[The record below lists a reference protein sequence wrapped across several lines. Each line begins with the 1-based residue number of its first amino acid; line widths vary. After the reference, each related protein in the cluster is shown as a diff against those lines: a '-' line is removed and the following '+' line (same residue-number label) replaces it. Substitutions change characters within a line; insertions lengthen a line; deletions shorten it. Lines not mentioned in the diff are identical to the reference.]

1 MSGQPALLWYCNSL
15 IALTSDGVSRAFAP
29 SLVIIPAFCPGVP
42 IMNVFYEED
51 GNFKVAEVRDEQT
64 ASLMVED
71 VRGKRAKIKAANVL
85 LRFERMGLQEFLSAA
100 EAAAAELDL
109 DFLWECCGDEE
120 FGFREI
126 ATEYFGDNATLP
138 QQAAVAIR
146 LHSAPMYF
154 YRKGKGRYKA
164 APEDNLKAA
173 LAAQERKRIEAEQMA
188 AWQAD
193 LLADRLPADLAK
205 KLDMLLHKPDK
216 NSIEWKALA
225 AAAESAQMAPLRL
238 LARVGAIPD
247 VAEYFLQGFLT
258 EYFPKGRGFAPLTAA
273 PVPENLPLADVQA
286 FSIDDAAT
294 TEIDD
299 AFSLAR
305 LPNGNWRIGIHIAA
319 PTLGIAPQSELD
331 KVILERL
338 STVYMPG
345 DKITMLPDE
354 VVETFT
360 LKAGDAQPAVSMY
373 LEVSAGFDILR
384 RESKIERVRL
394 AANLRHDEI
403 EPFFNE
409 ETAGKA
415 DAPDY
420 PWKDELTWLW
430 HFANALEARRGKA
443 EANGAQKVDYGFR
456 IHRQDDA
463 ERVEIFTRKRG
474 SPMDKLVAELMILV
488 NSQWG
493 KDLADADVACIY
505 RAQGGGR
512 VRMTTQPSPHQG
524 LGVDCYAW
532 SSSPLRRAVDYIN
545 QQQLLSLIRNE
556 KPRFARNDAE
566 LFSIIGAFDAAYAAY
581 AEFQEKM
588 ERYWCLRYLEQE
600 EMHELSATVLKE
612 NLVRI
617 DGMPLV
623 MRVGGLPELPGGS
636 TVKLQRLSQ
645 DYLDLSVECRIA
657 TM

>member
-1 MSGQPALLWYCNSL
+1 
-15 IALTSDGVSRAFAP
+15 
-29 SLVIIPAFCPGVP
+29 
-42 IMNVFYEED
+42 MNVFYEED
-51 GNFKVAEVRDEQT
+51 GSFKVAEVREEQT

-71 VRGKRAKIKAANVL
+71 VRGKRAKIKSANVL
-85 LRFERMGLQEFLSAA
+85 LRFERIGLQDFLAAA
-100 EAAAAELDL
+100 EAEAAGIDL
-109 DFLWECCGDEE
+109 DFLWECCGQEE
-120 FGFREI
+120 FAFQEI
-126 ATEYFGDNATLP
+126 AREYFGDQATLA

-146 LHSAPMYF
+146 LHGAPMYF
-154 YRKGKGRYKA
+154 YRKGRGRYKA
-164 APEDNLKAA
+164 APEENLKAA
-173 LAAQERKRIEAEQMA
+173 LAAQERKRLEAEQMA
-188 AWQAD
+188 AWQAELMD
-193 LLADRLPADLAK
+193 DRLPAAFSARLN
-205 KLDMLLHKPDK
+205 MLLHRPDK

-225 AAAESAQMAPLRL
+225 AAADSVQMSPLRL
-238 LARVGAIPD
+238 LDRVGAIPD
-247 VAEYFLQGFLT
+247 VADYLLQGFLT
-258 EYFPKGRGFAPLTAA
+258 EHFPKGRDFPALAVDPA
-273 PVPENLPLADVQA
+273 PENLPLAEVRA

-299 AFSLAR
+299 AFSLVR
-305 LPNGNWRIGIHIAA
+305 LPNGNWRVGIHIAA
-319 PTLGIAPQSELD
+319 PTLGIAPGTDLD

-354 VVETFT
+354 VVDAFT
-360 LKAGDAQPAVSMY
+360 LKAGEAQPAVSMY
-373 LEVSAGFDILR
+373 VEVSQGFDILS
-384 RESKIERVRL
+384 RESRVERVPL

-409 ETAGKA
+409 ETAGRA
-415 DAPDY
+415 GAPEY
-420 PWKDELTWLW
+420 PWRDELTWLW

-456 IHRQDDA
+456 IHRNDDI

-493 KDLADADVACIY
+493 KDLADASVACIY
-505 RAQGGGR
+505 RAQGQGR

-524 LGVDCYAW
+524 LGVECYAW
-532 SSSPLRRAVDYIN
+532 SSSPLRRAVDFIN
-545 QQQLLSLIRNE
+545 QQQLLALIRNE
-556 KPRFARNDAE
+556 KPRFQRNDAE
-566 LFSIIGAFDAAYAAY
+566 LFSIIGSFDAAYAAY

-623 MRVGGLPELPGGS
+623 MRVGGLPELPAGS
-636 TVKLQRLSQ
+636 TVKLQRLGM

>member
-1 MSGQPALLWYCNSL
+1 
-15 IALTSDGVSRAFAP
+15 
-29 SLVIIPAFCPGVP
+29 
-42 IMNVFYEED
+42 MNVFYEED

-71 VRGKRAKIKAANVL
+71 VRGKRGKIKAANVL
-85 LRFERMGLQEFLSAA
+85 LRFERMGLQDFLSAA
-100 EAAAAELDL
+100 EAAATEIDL
-109 DFLWECCGDEE
+109 DFLWECCGPDE
-120 FGFREI
+120 FAFQAI
-126 ATEYFGDNATLP
+126 AAEYFGDNATLP

-164 APEDNLKAA
+164 APEENLRAA
-173 LAAQERKRIEAEQMA
+173 LAAQERKRLEADQMA
-188 AWQAD
+188 LWQAD
-193 LLADRLPADLAK
+193 LLDARLPAALLAK
-205 KLDMLLHKPDK
+205 LNMLLYKPDK

-225 AAAESAQMAPLRL
+225 AAADAAQRTPLRL
-238 LARVGAIPD
+238 LNSIGAIPD

-258 EYFPKGRGFAPLTAA
+258 EYFPKGRDFAPLAAA
-273 PVPENLPLADVQA
+273 PAPDDLPVANVAA

-299 AFSLAR
+299 AFSLVR
-305 LPNGNWRIGIHIAA
+305 LPNGNWRVGIHIAA
-319 PTLGIAPQSELD
+319 PTLGIAPESELD
-331 KVILERL
+331 KIILERL

-345 DKITMLPDE
+345 DKITMLPDD

-360 LKAGDAQPAVSMY
+360 LKAGVAQPAVSMY
-373 LEVSAGFDILR
+373 LEVSQGFDILA
-384 RESKIERVRL
+384 RESKVERICL

-409 ETAGKA
+409 DTAGKA
-415 DAPDY
+415 DTADY
-420 PWKDELTWLW
+420 PWKQELTWLW

-443 EANGAQKVDYGFR
+443 EAHGAQKVDYGFR
-456 IHRQDDA
+456 IHRNDDEA
-463 ERVEIFTRKRG
+463 RVEIFTRKRG

-493 KDLADADVACIY
+493 KDLADANVACIY

-524 LGVDCYAW
+524 LGVECYAW
-532 SSSPLRRAVDYIN
+532 SSSPLRRAVDFIN
-545 QQQLLSLIRNE
+545 QQQLLALIRNE
-556 KPRFARNDAE
+556 RPRFERNDAE
-566 LFSIIGAFDAAYAAY
+566 LFSIIGSFDTAYAAY
-581 AEFQEKM
+581 AEFQDKM

-600 EMHELSATVLKE
+600 ALHELSATVLKE

-623 MRVGGLPELPGGS
+623 LRVGGLPELPGGS
-636 TVKLQRLSQ
+636 TVKLQRLSM